1 MAVLAGLELEEE
13 EIYKFLEHAVALG
26 GDGGGGGQWKRL
38 DRESTVMDY
47 FTFFWS
53 SRGCSVLSTRRGICL
68 SI

>member
-26 GDGGGGGQWKRL
+26 GDGGGIREL
-38 DRESTVMDY
+38 RRFDPESTVMDY
-47 FTFFWS
+47 FTFFRS
-53 SRGCSVLSTRRGICL
+53 PRGCSVLSTRRGICR